1 MIRCSVNS
9 TRGSTSVLGLAIPN
23 GPATLS
29 RLVAGH
35 DPYVLR
41 GGQFTVTNSGFNRE
55 DPEVPFGVPLTYELV
70 VYPPDRRVQTNP
82 VPSPSF
88 MHGVQGWQAGTGRT
102 LTLTADASGAHPQVG
117 AVTGNP
123 GGFAT
128 VTPPTVIGSVTTPTS
143 NVGSYTITPAGTVAD
158 GDYLYLV
165 HHQVA
170 GTPRPVVAGFTPM
183 FQTTVG
189 TVDVSVWRR
198 KRQAGDS
205 GYVITCTGVALGIL
219 CWVRGAGD
227 PYPHIVGPAGQGQQL
242 QELVAPPVPT
252 VARPSLLLIAAAV
265 ELSATVAAGT
275 DGLLGATTVATCD
288 TPTRRTILG
297 SMPITDAGAAPALPI
312 EFPTPALAAA
322 AVQIIIQADAPMTN
336 RIIATTPAGAVPASG
351 VPHLMSGRF
360 KFRTP
365 DLWLWQDVRN
375 QGTWQHLKDTKA
387 NWAAVLSSASNAPS
401 GYLRFYVDIVGTPI
415 PVGGTV
421 PGTTGQWAAYVMNAV
436 AAPIPDTTVVAA
448 MNVIKTGVTPGFDV
462 PSSVLASDRN
472 LLLQL
477 LLDLH
482 TTPGRAATVLS
493 NSVLGDPALSI
504 AVQAANRLGMVLTAP
519 DSIATVATTPVYVPP
534 VQVIVADAPKTNTW
548 VDFSFFFT
556 LGRDLPADAIIRF
569 SHGTNL
575 REFAVTWS
583 LDRVG
588 VVLGADRAAHD
599 TLTYMDGDTPVPGDP
614 ASNLLPGGGWSD
626 VSQDST
632 ITWTG
637 TPGAS
642 ASVFMGPSKVKA
654 STTCQVDVPADV
666 TVCSPIYLNDPITP
680 ARGQWYSLLTVSDLT
695 YKARRAM
702 FDVIGR
708 GPQIAV
714 SQTRGWASGSF
725 TLLTRTRAERAAALQ
740 TLQTGRILLYRNPD
754 PAYPEDAWYISIG
767 DVVEQR
773 LAGGDQR
780 RDERQWQVPFDQ
792 VERPVGLIEQS
803 FGRTWQ
809 DVLHTWTNWAG
820 VRRDN
825 ATWLDLLYPAN
836 GFIPSSPTIG
846 GPVYPGPN
854 TYPDPALYPSG
865 A

>member
-55 DPEVPFGVPLTYELV
+55 DSEVPFGVPLTYELV
-70 VYPPDRRVQTNP
+70 VYPPDLRVQTNP
-82 VPSPSF
+82 VPTPTF
-88 MHGVQGWQAGTGRT
+88 MHGTQTWLAGTGRT
-102 LTLTADASGAHPQVG
+102 LTVTADPTAAHPQVG
-117 AVTGNP
+117 AVTSNP
-123 GGFAT
+123 AGFTT
-128 VTPPTVIGSVTTPTS
+128 VAPPTLVGSVTTGPS
-143 NVGSYTITPAGTVAD
+143 SFGSYALTPTDTVAAGDYMYLIHHQPAGLTRPAVD
-158 GDYLYLV
+158 GFV
-165 HHQVA
+165 
-170 GTPRPVVAGFTPM
+170 PM
-183 FQTTVG
+183 FQNTIG
-189 TVDVSVWRR
+189 SVDVSVWRR
-198 KRQAGDS
+198 KRTSGDS
-205 GYVITCTGVALGIL
+205 TYTVVADNSVTLGIL
-219 CWVRGAGD
+219 AWVRGAGD
-227 PYPHIVGPAGQGQQL
+227 AYPQLVGTAGSGQHLQQL
-242 QELVAPPVPT
+242 VIPAIPA
-252 VARPSLLLIAAAV
+252 VARPGLVLVALAAELTAAA
-265 ELSATVAAGT
+265 TVGT
-275 DGLLGATTVATCD
+275 DGLDGTAAVVTCD
-288 TPTRRTILG
+288 TPTRRTVLG
-297 SMPITDAGAAPALPI
+297 SQPMNDAGRGPDTVVT
-312 EFPTPALAAA
+312 FPQPALAASG
-322 AVQIIIQADAPMTN
+322 VQILISADAPLTN
-336 RIIATTPAGAVPASG
+336 RVIATVPAGAVPASG
-351 VPHLMSGRF
+351 VPHLLSGRF
-360 KFRTP
+360 KFRTA

-387 NWAAVLSSASNAPS
+387 NWQAVLSSASNPATD
-401 GYLRFYVDIVGTPI
+401 YLRLYVDIVGAPTGSVI
-415 PVGGTV
+415 
-421 PGTTGQWAAYVMNAV
+421 PGTSGIWSAYVAHALASPVDEATVTLAMDVIRTGNPPGLGV
-436 AAPIPDTTVVAA
+436 ASKLD
-448 MNVIKTGVTPGFDV
+448 
-462 PSSVLASDRN
+462 SDRN
-472 LLLQL
+472 LLMQL
-477 LLDLH
+477 LFDLH
-482 TTPGRAATVLS
+482 TTPGRSATTLS
-493 NSVLGDPALSI
+493 NTALGDPWL
-504 AVQAANRLGMVLTAP
+504 AVAVNAASRLGLALTAR
-519 DSIATVATTPVYVPP
+519 DTATTVATTPVYVSP
-534 VQVIVADAPKTNTW
+534 VQVIVADAPRTNEW
-548 VDFSFFFT
+548 IDFSFFFT
-556 LGRDLPADAIIRF
+556 TSRDLPPDAIIRF

-575 REFAVTWS
+575 REFAVTWQ
-583 LDRVG
+583 LDQIG
-588 VVLGADRAAHD
+588 ITFGGDRAAHD
-599 TLTYMDGDTPVPGDP
+599 VLPFVDGDTPVPGNP
-614 ASNLLPGGGWSD
+614 AGNLLPGGGWSD

-725 TLLTRTRAERAAALQ
+725 TLLTRTRAERAAALL

-836 GFIPSSPTIG
+836 GFIPSSPTFG